1 LKSSSVTS
9 SGSNKPDSALA
20 RRAANAFDILADKT
34 GVLGLAVSG
43 GSDSTALLAFAA
55 DWARAR
61 GARLVASTVDHG
73 LRPEAAEETR
83 GVAELCAALDVSHTT
98 LTWIRPDDARSVA
111 QAEARRA
118 RHTLLADWARASG
131 AGVIALGHTRDDR
144 IETFLMRA
152 RQGSGWHGLA
162 GPLPSGPS
170 PAWPSGRG
178 LRLIRPLL
186 AFGREELR
194 EELRGRTI
202 GWIEDPSNRS
212 DKFERVRMRALMGR
226 MEKET
231 HDRALRVMDRLAGM
245 RAAVIAEARASFASV
260 ETSDSEARI
269 PVEGFRRIG
278 AEARLRLL
286 EALVM
291 AAGGAE
297 TPPRREALDRLV
309 SRASESAGAIGMTL
323 GGAWIRLEKTSLT
336 VSRAPPRREDAAN
349 PPPSAP
355 IWERARDLLADPRLA
370 ALGV

>member
-1 LKSSSVTS
+1 MTFSD
-9 SGSNKPDSALA
+9 SNKPGSDL
-20 RRAANAFDILADKT
+20 RLRAAEAFDILADTT
-34 GVLGLAVSG
+34 GVVGLAVSG
-43 GSDSTALLAFAA
+43 GSDSTALLALGA
-55 DWARAR
+55 DWARER
-61 GARLVASTVDHG
+61 GRKLIAATVDHG
-73 LRPEAAEETR
+73 LRPEAADEAR
-83 GVAELCAALDVSHTT
+83 GVADMCASLGVSHHT
-98 LTWIRPDDARSVA
+98 LTWIRPESAKAVA

-118 RHTLLADWARASG
+118 RHGLLADWARESG
-131 AGVIALGHTRDDR
+131 ASVIALGHTQDDR

-194 EELRGRTI
+194 ENLRSRTI

-231 HDRALRVMDRLAGM
+231 HDRALRVMDGLAGM
-245 RAAVIAEARASFASV
+245 RAAVIAEARAGFATI

-269 PVEGFRRIG
+269 PVEAFRRMG

-291 AAGGAE
+291 AAGGGE

-309 SRASESAGAIGMTL
+309 GRASGAAGAIGMTL
-323 GGAWIRLEKTSLT
+323 GGAWIRLEKASLT
-336 VSRAPPRREDAAN
+336 VAQAPPRREEPPN

-355 IWERARDLLADPRLA
+355 VWERVEALLADPRLA